1 MTLRTATA
9 TLALVFLL
17 PLTGCDETGADTT
30 DEALVIA
37 DAQAAREARNYPAA
51 KALLEKALDRNPTS
65 APVRAELAT
74 TVLASRNLNLLDLDR
89 IAQFIAN
96 GVGGLNAATEAP
108 AAGRGMACRYA
119 TQDGAR
125 AFDPTEIADFPDVA
139 ASRAAIDSVMALVTP
154 ILPASLR
161 SFDTCTTI
169 GADGRLVY
177 DRAAAT
183 AELRSKGLSDAQIG
197 QLLAANALARF
208 FDAYLYVTTDV
219 PQQTT
224 WYRLAD
230 GSIGVCAEDESKL
243 REQTEDS
250 IETLGTAVL
259 SLDVRTQS
267 FGGSSEL
274 IDLALDA
281 LADIRSAF
289 GDVCGG

>member
-9 TLALVFLL
+9 TLALAFLL
-17 PLTGCDETGADTT
+17 PLAGCDETGANTT

-37 DAQAAREARNYPAA
+37 DAQVASQRGDYAAA
-51 KALLEKALDRNPTS
+51 KRLLEGALDRNPTS

-74 TVLASRNLNLLDLDR
+74 AVLASRHLNLLDLDR

-96 GVGGLNAATEAP
+96 GVGGISTAAEAP
-108 AAGRGMACRYA
+108 AASRGAACPYA
-119 TQDGAR
+119 TQAGAR
-125 AFDPTEIADFPDVA
+125 PFDPTEIADFPDVA
-139 ASRAAIDSVMALVTP
+139 DSRAAIDSVRALVDP

-161 SFDTCTTI
+161 SFDTCTTV
-169 GADGRLVY
+169 GADGRLAY

-183 AELRSKGLSDAQIG
+183 AELRATGLSDAQIG
-197 QLLAANALARF
+197 QLLAANSLSRF
-208 FDAYLYVTTDV
+208 LDAYLYVTTDV

-230 GSIGVCAEDESKL
+230 GSIGVCAEDEAAL
-243 REQTEDS
+243 RRQTEDS

-259 SLDVRTQS
+259 SLDVRTRS

-281 LADIRSAF
+281 LADIRDAF
-289 GDVCGG
+289 GDVCQG